1 MPVITDAIIGG
12 IAWEAFSK
20 SLSFYT
26 DGVNDFVLH
35 VYITNELRALEQ
47 LEGSSS
53 QQIEEMTDI
62 IEATIVETPDEIKEI
77 KNSKEKKEAFEDYIR
92 IKNSFKH
99 IENSELDIDLGGKG
113 TMESSMQ
120 NIKNSTIKLR

>member
-77 KNSKEKKEAFEDYIR
+77 KDKEEQKQQFEDFIR

-99 IENSELDIDLGGKG
+99 IEDSELDIDLGGKG
-113 TMESSMQ
+113 TMESSIQ